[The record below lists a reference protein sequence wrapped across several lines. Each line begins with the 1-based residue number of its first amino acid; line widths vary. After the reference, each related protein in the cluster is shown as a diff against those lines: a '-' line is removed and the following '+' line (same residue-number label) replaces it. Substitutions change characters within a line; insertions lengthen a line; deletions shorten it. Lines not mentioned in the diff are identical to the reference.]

1 MMQITVNSELL
12 RYYQI
17 VKSSKNVQVAREM
30 MGLQKDEYLLRF
42 EGGKTCT
49 TRTKDALRKLSD
61 ASSDEQYYYK
71 EVQAYVQKNIIDF
84 YDLPYDAT
92 WVLSCIFYGYQFVP
106 EPFTV
111 HPPRKNEEG
120 NLTVSVEVAQRL
132 SADSKRE
139 LLRQVG
145 KAVEEGK
152 NLLTKSKSDVEY
164 KKVKPINNLDE
175 KYALAKEYPALIKLP
190 PEKRKKAEETF
201 VKRAASTFN
210 KEFAAYNLSEVR
222 TDLKDFRRIFGEEN
236 IR

>member
-1 MMQITVNSELL
+1 MQMTVNAELL
-12 RYYQI
+12 RYYKI
-17 VKSSKNVQVAREM
+17 LKSSNCVQIAREM
-30 MGLQKDEYLLRF
+30 MRLQKDEYLLRF

-49 TRTKDALRKLSD
+49 TRTKDALRKLTD
-61 ASSDEQYYYK
+61 TPSDEQYYYK

-120 NLTVSVEVAQRL
+120 NLTISVEVAQRL

-139 LLRQVG
+139 LLKQVG
-145 KAVEEGK
+145 KAVEEGI
-152 NLLTKSKSDVEY
+152 NLLAKRKPDVEY
-164 KKVKPINNLDE
+164 NKIKPIKNLDE
-175 KYALAKEYPALIKLP
+175 KYALAKEYPRLLKLSST
-190 PEKRKKAEETF
+190 ERKSEEDDF
-201 VKRAASTFN
+201 VKRAFIAFN
-210 KEFAAYNLSEVR
+210 KKGTYTFADVR
-222 TDLKDFRRIFGEEN
+222 IDLKDFKKMFGKEN